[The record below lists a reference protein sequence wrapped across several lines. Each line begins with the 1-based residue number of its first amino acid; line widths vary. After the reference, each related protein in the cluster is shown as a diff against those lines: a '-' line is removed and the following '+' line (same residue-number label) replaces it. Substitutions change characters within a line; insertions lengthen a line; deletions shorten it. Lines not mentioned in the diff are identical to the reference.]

1 MISSAGSSDPAYGFR
16 AAPARKPSAEELLSL
31 IDTYCDTAPRAT
43 ARAEEHGSLTLF
55 VADRGWPFYARPR
68 LERTAEPTTAQVR
81 EVVARQAKLGV
92 PQSLEWIHETA
103 PTLAGVAR
111 DAGLTVHEC
120 PLLVFGSPADPLPP
134 GSRAP
139 GSRAPGSP
147 PGESEIRL
155 MDGDDPALGAVN
167 AVLEVA
173 FNAPGTAVG
182 AAGTSDRDQAT
193 GAPAGAHR
201 LVFTREAL
209 QSGRTV
215 RAGAFAGSA
224 GAVGGGSHNPRGAVS
239 EIRGVGVLPAFR
251 RRGLAGALARVL
263 ALHALEHGVTTVFC
277 GAESDEVARVYEA
290 AGFRRIG
297 TIGVAETR

>member
-1 MISSAGSSDPAYGFR
+1 M
-16 AAPARKPSAEELLSL
+16 

-43 ARAEEHGSLTLF
+43 ARVEEHGSLILF

-68 LERTAEPTTAQVR
+68 LGRTSEPTTAQIR
-81 EVVARQAKLGV
+81 EVVARQARLGV
-92 PQSLEWIHETA
+92 PRSLEWIHETA
-103 PTLAGVAR
+103 PTLAGTAR

-120 PLLVFGSPADPLPP
+120 PLLVFGSPADPFQQDSRPEGSALESSHLE
-134 GSRAP
+134 GSRP
-139 GSRAPGSP
+139 KGSRLEGSGP
-147 PGESEIRL
+147 PESEIRL
-155 MDGDDPALGAVN
+155 MDDDDPGLGAVN
-167 AVLEVA
+167 AALEVA
-173 FNAPGTAVG
+173 FNTPGTAVG
-182 AAGTSDRDQAT
+182 ADGTSDRDQAT
-193 GAPAGAHR
+193 GTPAGAHR

-209 QSGRTV
+209 KSGRTV

-263 ALHALEHGVTTVFC
+263 AHHALEHGVTTVFC